1 MNQPHNIDE
10 VRQAIEWIISTRPD
24 LLEKTRLIMEG
35 KYKPHQDTEEDKT
48 ILHHLK
54 NLLIVNPDD
63 LHGRVYVTEGVETHS
78 KITAGSITFANWINC
93 VSNFPLFLFM
103 VQNIHPVIGF
113 TSALASTGILLGTG
127 NVLGASVAR
136 YKKGNRVWSLLGGFV
151 GLIGLNILQTGATG
165 IGVELF
171 NNRSQLD
178 RIYATQI
185 ADDYLDSK
193 DAEISRLSEF
203 NDPIYQN
210 LKQQCDAG
218 QAKLDSL
225 SVSNPL
231 RDSLHVKLFGTFAQ
245 RNDQWETKPFQQLP
259 LCRQVTRLEDEQNQ
273 LIETASAHY
282 HNLLLDRTEK
292 GSDIQFLQTLA
303 PTLFQEHFTPEGQIK
318 SGSILVGLAT
328 NQVYSKLFNGE
339 WSQLGLSLFMF
350 LLSGI
355 TSIAACAMALSH
367 ALSKEV
373 QLSYNQELQRKIDEH
388 FQGLYFALMSAQK
401 EGELLIPELDS
412 IRHNLEN
419 TLHIND
425 AQNDPFS
432 TGYTSES
439 LPSAD
444 EEEWTD

>member
-1 MNQPHNIDE
+1 MTQPYNLDE
-10 VRQAIEWIISTRPD
+10 VRQAIEWIITTRPD
-24 LLEKTRLIMEG
+24 LVTKAQLIIEG
-35 KYKPHQDTEEDKT
+35 KYNPHQDTEEDQK

-54 NLLIVNPDD
+54 NLLIVDYND
-63 LHGRVYVTEGVETHS
+63 LHGRVYVTEAVETHS

-136 YKKGNRVWSLLGGFV
+136 YKKGNRIWSLLGGFV
-151 GLIGLNILQTGATG
+151 GLMGLNILQTATTG

-171 NNRSQLD
+171 NNRSQFD

-185 ADDYLDSK
+185 ADNYLDSK

-203 NDPIYQN
+203 DDPIYQN
-210 LKQQCDAG
+210 LKQQCETG
-218 QAKLDSL
+218 QAKLESL
-225 SVSNPL
+225 SVNHPQ
-231 RDSLHVKLFGTFAQ
+231 RDSLHVQLFGTFAQ

-259 LCRQVTRLEDEQNQ
+259 LCRQVTRLEDKQNQ

-282 HNLLLDRTEK
+282 HNLLLDRTQT
-292 GSDIQFLQTLA
+292 GSDIKFLQTVA
-303 PTLFQEHFTPEGQIK
+303 PNLFQEHFTKEGQIK
-318 SGSILVGLAT
+318 SGTVLVGLAT
-328 NQVYSKLFNGE
+328 TQVYSKLFNGE

-355 TSIAACAMALSH
+355 TSLASCAMALSH

-373 QLSYNQELQRKIDEH
+373 QLSYNQELQSKIDEH

-401 EGELLIPELDS
+401 QGESLIPELDS
-412 IRHNLEN
+412 IRQNLEN

-425 AQNDPFS
+425 AENNSF
-432 TGYTSES
+432 TTSYSPES

-444 EEEWTD
+444 EEEWTN